1 MMTCSP
7 VVITSDV
14 SVKEVKETFEK
25 HHVRHLPV
33 VNDEGS
39 LVGIISQTDLNRLIF
54 GSFMPGD
61 SKYDDSMMD
70 MLTMDDIMIRKPVTM
85 SPSQSL
91 NEVIAVFTD
100 GGFHAVPVVEGGNL
114 VGILSVVDVLKHLY
128 QKVEGNR

>member
-70 MLTMDDIMIRKPVTM
+70 MLTLDDIMIRKPVTM

>member
-33 VNDEGS
+33 VDDLGS